1 MAKKINASNLN
12 KGYSK
17 FNEKTTEHI
26 TDRFGE
32 EYNVEI
38 TKFFKKT
45 DIVELLKDFS
55 TVKIQLKDKVE
66 DESLLTDF
74 TYIYPILLIKYF
86 TNIIVPEK
94 AEDMVQ
100 LSTQLI
106 NLEIMDKLMNILPQD
121 EVSRVSSYMKQ
132 AVENLPKTLDI
143 LGIVDKESELVEEEV
158 V

>member
-1 MAKKINASNLN
+1 MAKKINASNIN
-12 KGYSK
+12 KGISK
-17 FNEKTTEHI
+17 FNEKTVEHI
-26 TDRFGE
+26 IDRFGE

-38 TKFFKKT
+38 TKYFKKT

-55 TVKIQLKDKVE
+55 TVKIQLTDKV
-66 DESLLTDF
+66 DDQSLLTDF

-106 NLEIMDKLMNILPQD
+106 NLEIMDKLMNVLPKD
-121 EVSRVSSYMKQ
+121 EVSRVSDYMKQ

-143 LGIVDKESELVEEEV
+143 LGMGDREQPISEEEV
-158 V
+158 

>member
-1 MAKKINASNLN
+1 
-12 KGYSK
+12 
-17 FNEKTTEHI
+17 
-26 TDRFGE
+26 
-32 EYNVEI
+32 
-38 TKFFKKT
+38 
-45 DIVELLKDFS
+45 
-55 TVKIQLKDKVE
+55 
-66 DESLLTDF
+66 
-74 TYIYPILLIKYF
+74 
-86 TNIIVPEK
+86 
-94 AEDMVQ
+94 MVQ